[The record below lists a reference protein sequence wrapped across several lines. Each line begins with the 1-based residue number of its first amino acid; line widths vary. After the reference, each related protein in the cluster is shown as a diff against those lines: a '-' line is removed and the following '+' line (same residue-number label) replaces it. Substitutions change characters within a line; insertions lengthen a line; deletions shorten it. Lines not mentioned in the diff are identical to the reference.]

1 MKGSGKNKKYR
12 KRTFIDYS
20 MLNPYKLKP
29 FLTPNRPYRYSD
41 QYELRSE
48 KTSAMGNLLV
58 IWNHKKDVYTLE
70 AAQIPNSTDMLN
82 RTNVVVQVQQT
93 LLDALQERNEMLLL
107 WEITKVAKEVRV
119 QVRHLPTF
127 SNIQFWTPMEAMP
140 PLRIVYEGHREE
152 LSSFFGEAFQQF
164 NSSDNR
170 RGQSANINPIEVP
183 LLKQR
188 AKTRKVSSRKYNQP
202 V

>member
-1 MKGSGKNKKYR
+1 MKGSGKRKKYR

-29 FLTPNRPYRYSD
+29 FLSPNRPYRYSD

-48 KTSAMGNLLV
+48 RTSAMGNLLV
-58 IWNHKKDVYTLE
+58 VWDHKKDLYTLE
-70 AAQIPNSTDMLN
+70 AAQLPNVRDRFN
-82 RTNVVVQVQQT
+82 RTNVLVQVQQA
-93 LLDALQERNEMLLL
+93 LLDNLQERCEMLLL
-107 WEITKVAKEVRV
+107 WEITKVAKEVRI
-119 QVRHLPTF
+119 QIRHLPTF
-127 SNIQFWTPMEAMP
+127 ANIQFWTPMEALP

-164 NSSDNR
+164 NSSDFQ
-170 RGQSANINPIEVP
+170 RGQCANMNPIELP

-188 AKTRKVSSRKYNQP
+188 TKTRKVPSRK
-202 V
+202 